1 MAERIITTRHK
12 LVAAL
17 KKEGSTRN
25 WQHIIDQIGMFCFS
39 GLTPA
44 QVSIHKN
51 NAFFDFHVAYSFAL
65 GRPHHQR
72 VPRLPHQER
81 PHQHGWRRLQERRL
95 SRTRHSQRH
104 QISNAMCLLFC

>member
-44 QVSIHKN
+44 QVSIQKN
-51 NAFFDFHVAYSFAL
+51 NAFF
-65 GRPHHQR
+65 
-72 VPRLPHQER
+72 
-81 PHQHGWRRLQERRL
+81 
-95 SRTRHSQRH
+95 
-104 QISNAMCLLFC
+104 